1 MKAPYFG
8 AFLYQLFRNKNKRL
22 AMTNELKLP
31 RGRKLSLETPVIMGI
46 LNVTPDS
53 FSDGGQFIDPVAALN
68 QAMQLLN
75 DGAQIIDIG
84 GESTRPGAPDV
95 SLEDELARVIPAI
108 KVIRE
113 HSDCIISIDTSKAM
127 VMEQALLAGADII
140 NDVRALQG
148 EGALEVV
155 AKHSDVAICLM
166 HMQGQP
172 RSMQSAPHYDDL
184 FSEINTFFTQRINAC
199 ETAEIKREQ
208 LILDPGFGF
217 GKTLSHNYQI
227 LAQFNDFNQFGL
239 PLLAGLSR
247 KSMIGNLLNRDT
259 SERLAGS
266 LAGALIAAQNGAKI
280 IRVHD
285 VKETADVLGVYQAC
299 DKGITQ

>member
-1 MKAPYFG
+1 MNN
-8 AFLYQLFRNKNKRL
+8 LLN
-22 AMTNELKLP
+22 LP
-31 RGRKLSLETPVIMGI
+31 RKRTLSLANPVIMGI

-53 FSDGGQFIDPVAALN
+53 FSDGGKFIDPDIAL
-68 QAMQLLN
+68 QRALQLLD

-108 KVIRE
+108 KAIRE
-113 HSDCIISIDTSKAM
+113 NSDCVISIDTSKAQ
-127 VMEQALLAGADII
+127 VMHQAILAGADIV
-140 NDVRALQG
+140 NDVRALQ
-148 EGALEVV
+148 ESDALNV
-155 AKHSDVAICLM
+155 AAQFPDVAVCLM

-172 RSMQSAPHYDDL
+172 RSMQAAPHYDDL
-184 FSEINTFFTQRINAC
+184 FTDIKQFFSQRIAAC
-199 ETAEIKREQ
+199 KTAGIKQTQ

-217 GKTLSHNYQI
+217 GKTLNHNYQL

-247 KSMIGNLLNRDT
+247 KSMIGNLLNRNT
-259 SERLAGS
+259 NERLAGS
-266 LAGALIAAQNGAKI
+266 LAGALIAAQNGAHI

-285 VKETADVLGVYQAC
+285 VKETADVLNVLQAC
-299 DKGITQ
+299 KQGLL

>member
-1 MKAPYFG
+1 MNN
-8 AFLYQLFRNKNKRL
+8 LLN
-22 AMTNELKLP
+22 LP
-31 RGRKLSLETPVIMGI
+31 RKRTLSLANPVIMGI

-53 FSDGGQFIDPVAALN
+53 FSDGGKFIDPDIAL
-68 QAMQLLN
+68 QRALQLLD

-108 KVIRE
+108 KAIRE
-113 HSDCIISIDTSKAM
+113 NSDCVISIDTSKAQ
-127 VMEQALLAGADII
+127 VMHQAILAGADIV
-140 NDVRALQG
+140 NDVRALQ
-148 EGALEVV
+148 ESDALNV
-155 AKHSDVAICLM
+155 AAQFPDVAVCLM

-172 RSMQSAPHYDDL
+172 RSMQAAPHYDDL
-184 FSEINTFFTQRINAC
+184 FTDIKQFFSQRIAAC
-199 ETAEIKREQ
+199 KTAGIKQTQ

-217 GKTLSHNYQI
+217 GKTLSHNYQL

-247 KSMIGNLLNRDT
+247 KSMIGNLLNRNT
-259 SERLAGS
+259 NERLAGS
-266 LAGALIAAQNGAKI
+266 LAGALIAAQNGAHI

-285 VKETADVLGVYQAC
+285 VKETADVLNVLQAC
-299 DKGITQ
+299 KQGVL

>member
-1 MKAPYFG
+1 
-8 AFLYQLFRNKNKRL
+8 
-22 AMTNELKLP
+22 
-31 RGRKLSLETPVIMGI
+31 MGI

-53 FSDGGQFIDPVAALN
+53 FSDGGKFIDPDIAL
-68 QAMQLLN
+68 QRALQLLD

-108 KVIRE
+108 KAIRE
-113 HSDCIISIDTSKAM
+113 NSDCVISIDTSKAQ
-127 VMEQALLAGADII
+127 VMHQAILAGADIV
-140 NDVRALQG
+140 NDVRALQ
-148 EGALEVV
+148 ESDALNVV
-155 AKHSDVAICLM
+155 AQFPDVAVCLM

-172 RSMQSAPHYDDL
+172 RSMQAAPHYDDL
-184 FSEINTFFTQRINAC
+184 FADIKQFFSQRIAAC
-199 ETAEIKREQ
+199 KTAGIKQTQ

-217 GKTLSHNYQI
+217 GKTLSHNYQL

-247 KSMIGNLLNRDT
+247 KSMIGNLLNRNT
-259 SERLAGS
+259 NERLAGS
-266 LAGALIAAQNGAKI
+266 LAGALIAAQNGAHI

-285 VKETADVLGVYQAC
+285 VKETADVLNVLQAC
-299 DKGITQ
+299 KQGVL

>member
-1 MKAPYFG
+1 MNN
-8 AFLYQLFRNKNKRL
+8 LLN
-22 AMTNELKLP
+22 LP
-31 RGRKLSLETPVIMGI
+31 RKRTLSLANPVIMGI

-53 FSDGGQFIDPVAALN
+53 FSDGGKFIDPDIAL
-68 QAMQLLN
+68 QRALQLLD

-108 KVIRE
+108 KAIRE
-113 HSDCIISIDTSKAM
+113 NSDCVISIDTSKAQ
-127 VMEQALLAGADII
+127 VMHQAILAGADIV
-140 NDVRALQG
+140 NDVRALQ
-148 EGALEVV
+148 ESDALNVV
-155 AKHSDVAICLM
+155 AQFPDVAVCLM

-172 RSMQSAPHYDDL
+172 RSMQAAPHYDDL
-184 FSEINTFFTQRINAC
+184 FADIKQFFSQRIAAC
-199 ETAEIKREQ
+199 KTAGIKQTQ

-217 GKTLSHNYQI
+217 GKTLSHNYQL

-247 KSMIGNLLNRDT
+247 KSMIGNLLNRNT
-259 SERLAGS
+259 NERLAGS
-266 LAGALIAAQNGAKI
+266 LAGALIAAQNGAHI

-285 VKETADVLGVYQAC
+285 VKETADVLNVLQAC
-299 DKGITQ
+299 KQGVL